1 MKTLILSVVLTLISC
16 AWSIAQKPII
26 MSEDSLKI
34 GNGMLPAISVIIPEV
49 QYDKTL
55 KNWTKLL
62 ETGTK
67 SKLMTE
73 NSEMSIL
80 GAILKTIT
88 PNAINVYSVL
98 NDRDSALYLAA
109 AFELKKDVYISRST
123 GEADFSKA
131 KDFIFEFAKE
141 QYIGLASDELK
152 AEENK
157 LKDLE
162 KELSSIER
170 DQSGMVKSIRK
181 SNRIINSEREKLVE
195 LNTQLTTLTQR
206 IADERILYTTMD
218 EGLAKDEKDK
228 VLKSLEKERK
238 KLTRSIASS
247 EKKISKAEGAIKKA
261 NNDIPRNDRI
271 QEKYNEEI
279 RAQEAVVQRFTDKLN
294 TIKGYK

>member
-1 MKTLILSVVLTLISC
+1 MV
-16 AWSIAQKPII
+16 AQKPII
-26 MSEDSLKI
+26 MSEDSLRI
-34 GNGMLPAISVIIPEV
+34 GNGMLPAISVLIPEV

-80 GAILKTIT
+80 GAILKSIT

-98 NDRDSALYLAA
+98 SDRDSALYLVA
-109 AFELKKDVYISRST
+109 AFELKKDLYIARST

-131 KDFIFEFAKE
+131 KDLVFEFAKE
-141 QYIGLASDELK
+141 QYVDLASEQLK

-157 LKDLE
+157 LKDLD
-162 KELSSIER
+162 KELGSLQR
-170 DQSGMVKSIRK
+170 DQSGMEKSIRK
-181 SNRIINSEREKLVE
+181 SNRTIDNERERLVE

-206 IADERILYTTMD
+206 IADERIQYTTMD
-218 EGLAKDEKDK
+218 EGLTKDEKEK
-228 VLKSLEKERK
+228 VLNGLEKERK
-238 KLTRSIASS
+238 KLTKTIASS
-247 EKKISKAEGAIKKA
+247 EKRISKSEGSIKKA

-279 RAQEAVVQRFTDKLN
+279 RAQETVVQRFTDKLN